1 MEKRRLKMVTGYP
14 VYERAASIGF
24 NKLSHENICGKRA
37 ASGGAGLNV
46 SGPAKE
52 DGLNASVPAKHQLI
66 VESLLFLPSRF
77 DRRFPPRCLWQYT
90 IDAWKHADAGES
102 GSASR

>member
-37 ASGGAGLNV
+37 ASGGA
-46 SGPAKE
+46 
-52 DGLNASVPAKHQLI
+52 GLNASVPAKHQLI

-90 IDAWKHADAGES
+90 IDAWKHADARES